1 MRRPRPEGRFWRLW
15 LTFAALVA
23 VMAIG
28 AGCGGDDDDDGG
40 DSGEPIKIGI
50 SLPLTGEF
58 SQPGKAAQQGY
69 EVWRDTV
76 NEQGG
81 LLDRQVELV
90 IRDDASDQNT
100 VVADYNSLISQENV
114 DLLLGTFSSLLNL
127 PASAAAERNRML
139 YVEPAG
145 GAPEIFERDFQYGP
159 FFTQQATAD
168 KQGDLFV
175 EWVLGL
181 PENER
186 PKTAAY
192 PVLDDPFTVPVIDA
206 IKAKFEEAGIETV
219 YEDVYP
225 ASTSNFDSIANAVK
239 SENPDL
245 VANGAQFD
253 DGIGFRRSLTKVGF
267 EPKILFQTNAPSFGQ
282 QYADGVGV
290 QNTEGTFFAISH
302 TPDADTP
309 GNKEFVQ
316 KFAQTFGGEEPAED
330 AADAYASGQVL
341 QAAVDGVG
349 SIDDQLA
356 LADWLRDNTVETILG
371 PLQWEDTGAPIGEF
385 LIGQWQNGRA
395 EIVLPEDAATSDQI
409 IAVRPAAAQ

>member
-1 MRRPRPEGRFWRLW
+1 MRRPRAEARFWKLW

-28 AGCGGDDDDDGG
+28 AGCGGDDDGGDGG
-40 DSGEPIKIGI
+40 GPMKIGI

-76 NEQGG
+76 NEEGG

-90 IRDDASDQNT
+90 IRDDASEQNT

-127 PASAAAERNRML
+127 PASAVAERNRML

-145 GAPEIFERDFQYGP
+145 GAPEIFERNFQYGP

-181 PENER
+181 PPNER

-192 PVLDDPFTVPVIDA
+192 PVLDDPFTVPVIDS
-206 IKAKFEEAGIETV
+206 IKAKFEAAGIETV
-219 YEDVYP
+219 YEDTYP
-225 ASTSNFDSIANAVK
+225 PSTSNFDSIANAVK
-239 SENPDL
+239 SANPDL

-267 EPKILFQTNAPSFGQ
+267 EPKILFQTNAPSFGT
-282 QYADGVGV
+282 QYSDGVGV

-309 GNKEFVQ
+309 GNQEFVQ
-316 KFAQTFGGEEPAED
+316 KFAATFNGEEPAED

-395 EIVLPEDAATSDQI
+395 EIVLPPDAATSDQI
-409 IAVRPAAAQ
+409 IAVRPAAQQ

>member
-1 MRRPRPEGRFWRLW
+1 MRKFMGQTRASRLW
-15 LTFAALVA
+15 LALAAVTA
-23 VMAIG
+23 TAAIG
-28 AGCGGDDDDDGG
+28 VGCGDDDDGG
-40 DSGEPIKIGI
+40 GSDDPIKIGV

-76 NEQGG
+76 NEEGG
-81 LLDRQVELV
+81 LLGRQVELIV
-90 IRDDASDQNT
+90 RDDASDQNT
-100 VVADYNSLISQENV
+100 VVADYNSLISQEDV

-139 YVEPAG
+139 YIEPAG

-168 KQGDLFV
+168 HQGDLFV
-175 EWVLGL
+175 EWVLSL

-186 PKTAAY
+186 PQTAAY
-192 PVLDDPFTVPVIDA
+192 PVLDDPFTLPVIEAMRAGLEDA
-206 IKAKFEEAGIETV
+206 GVETV
-219 YEDVYP
+219 YDEVYP
-225 ASTSNFDSIANAVK
+225 ASTSNFDSIANGVK

-253 DGIGFRRSLTKVGF
+253 DGIGFRRALNKVGF
-267 EPKILFQTNAPSFGQ
+267 EPKILFQTNAPSFGK
-282 QYADGVGV
+282 QYSDGVGV
-290 QNTEGTFFAISH
+290 ENTEGTFFAISH

-309 GNKEFVQ
+309 GNEEFVQ
-316 KFAQTFGGEEPAED
+316 RFEETFNGEAPAED

-356 LADWLRDNTVETILG
+356 LADWLRENTVETILG
-371 PLQWEDTGAPIGEF
+371 PLEWEDTGAPIGEF
-385 LIGQWQNGRA
+385 LIGQWQDGNA
-395 EIVLPEDAATSDQI
+395 EIVLPEEAATADEI
-409 IAVRPAAAQ
+409 ITTRPQAE

>member
-1 MRRPRPEGRFWRLW
+1 MRGSDRHPNRARRW
-15 LTFAALVA
+15 FALLAVA
-23 VMAIG
+23 GIAAFGV
-28 AGCGGDDDDDGG
+28 GCGGDDESGS

-58 SQPGKAAQQGY
+58 SQPGKAAKQGY
-69 EVWRDTV
+69 EVWADTV
-76 NEQGG
+76 NSQGG

-90 IRDDASDQNT
+90 IKDDASDQNT
-100 VVADYNSLISQENV
+100 VVADYNALIQRDQV

-139 YVEPAG
+139 YIEPAG

-168 KQGDLFV
+168 HQGDLFA
-175 EWVLGL
+175 EWVLAL

-186 PKTAAY
+186 PKTVAY
-192 PVLDDPFTVPVIDA
+192 ATLDDPFTVPVVDA
-206 IKAKFEEAGIETV
+206 IKAKFEDAGIETV

-239 SENPDL
+239 SANPDL

-253 DGIGFRRSLTKVGF
+253 DGVGFRRSLTKVGF

-282 QYADGVGV
+282 QYADGVGA

-316 KFAQTFGGEEPAED
+316 KFAQTFGGEPAED
-330 AADAYASGQVL
+330 AADA
-341 QAAVDGVG
+341 
-349 SIDDQLA
+349 
-356 LADWLRDNTVETILG
+356 
-371 PLQWEDTGAPIGEF
+371 
-385 LIGQWQNGRA
+385 
-395 EIVLPEDAATSDQI
+395 
-409 IAVRPAAAQ
+409 

>member
-1 MRRPRPEGRFWRLW
+1 MRRPRAEARFWKLW

-28 AGCGGDDDDDGG
+28 AGCGGDDDGGDGG
-40 DSGEPIKIGI
+40 GPMKIGI

-76 NEQGG
+76 NEEGG

-90 IRDDASDQNT
+90 IRDDASEQNT

-127 PASAAAERNRML
+127 PASAVAERNRML

-145 GAPEIFERDFQYGP
+145 GAPEIFERNFQYGP

-181 PENER
+181 PPNER

-192 PVLDDPFTVPVIDA
+192 PVLDDPFTVPVIDS
-206 IKAKFEEAGIETV
+206 IKAKFEAAGIETV
-219 YEDVYP
+219 YEDTYP
-225 ASTSNFDSIANAVK
+225 ASTSNFDSIANSIK
-239 SENPDL
+239 SANPDL

-267 EPKILFQTNAPSFGQ
+267 EPKILFQTNAPSFGT
-282 QYADGVGV
+282 QYSDGVGV

-309 GNKEFVQ
+309 GNQEFVQ
-316 KFAQTFGGEEPAED
+316 KFAATFNGEEPAED

-395 EIVLPEDAATSDQI
+395 EIVLPPDAATSDQI
-409 IAVRPAAAQ
+409 IAVRPAAQQ